1 MKNIKVV
8 IGANF
13 GDEGKGLMTDYLS
26 STLNNGIVVRF
37 NGGAQAGHTVVTPNG
52 YRHVFGHFGSGSFL
66 GLPTY
71 LSRFFVVNPI
81 TYIKEFNSLKN
92 KNVKPIVFMD
102 KDCYVTTPYDM
113 MINQIAEM
121 VRGRNK
127 HGSCGLGFNE
137 TIQRSISKNCFKLTV
152 DDLKNEALVRK
163 VLKNIK
169 DLYLQKRLMELG
181 IDNIPDIFLDI
192 ISSKEI
198 IENYLLDIKNMIST
212 ITSTNLKI
220 LDSYDSILFEGAQG
234 LLLDQNHEFFPHV
247 TRSNTGMKNVSE
259 LIKEAGYSMENIEIV
274 YVTRAYMTRHGAGP
288 FPNELEAKPYEKIE
302 DLTNVPNPYQDT
314 LRFGL
319 LDLDILAKTIQN
331 DLLSAKGLK
340 YKVKISISCLDQL
353 DEEIDYYYN
362 SNKMR
367 TSVDNFIKNIFQTI
381 DTSEGYLSYGTSRNT
396 IKNIIYS
403 FN

>member
-26 STLNNGIVVRF
+26 STSNNGIVVRF

-52 YRHVFGHFGSGSFL
+52 DRHVFGHFGSGCFL

-81 TYIKEFNSLKN
+81 TYIKEFRSLNS
-92 KNVKPIVFMD
+92 KNVKPVVFMD

-121 VRGRNK
+121 VRGKNK

-137 TIQRSISKNCFKLTV
+137 TIQRSISKSCFKLTV
-152 DDLKNEALVRK
+152 KDLKNEALVRK

-169 DLYLQKRLMELG
+169 DLYLEKRLMELG
-181 IDNIPDIFLDI
+181 IDNVPDMFLDI

-198 IENYLLDIKNMIST
+198 IESYLLDIKNMLNT
-212 ITSTNLKI
+212 ITITNLKI
-220 LDSYDSILFEGAQG
+220 LDSYDSAIFEGAQG

-259 LIKEAGYSMENIEIV
+259 LIKQAGYNMENIEIV
-274 YVTRAYMTRHGAGP
+274 YATRAYMTRHGAGS
-288 FPNELEAKPYEKIE
+288 FPTELEAKPYEKIE

-319 LDLDILAKTIQN
+319 LDLDLLAKTIQN
-331 DLLSAKGLK
+331 DLLNAKGLK
-340 YKVKISISCLDQL
+340 YKMKISISCLDQL
-353 DEEIDYYYN
+353 DEEIDYYHN
-362 SNKMR
+362 SNKMK
-367 TSVDNFIKNIFQTI
+367 TSVDDFIKNVFQAI
-381 DTSEGYLSYGTSRNT
+381 DVSEGYLSYGDSRDT
-396 IKNIIYS
+396 IKEY
-403 FN
+403 F

>member
-52 YRHVFGHFGSGSFL
+52 HRHVFGHFGSGSFL

-81 TYIKEFNSLKN
+81 TYIKEFNSLKS
-92 KNVKPIVFMD
+92 KNVKPAVFID

-113 MINQIAEM
+113 IINQMAEM

-152 DDLKNEALVRK
+152 EDLKNEALVRK

-181 IDNIPDIFLDI
+181 IDNIPDMFLDI

-198 IENYLLDIKNMIST
+198 IENYLLDIKNMLHT
-212 ITSTNLKI
+212 ITVTNLKI
-220 LDSYDSILFEGAQG
+220 LNSYDDVLFEGAQG

-247 TRSNTGMKNVSE
+247 TRSNTGMKNVNE
-259 LIKEAGYSMENIEIV
+259 LIKEAGYSMENVEIV
-274 YVTRAYMTRHGAGP
+274 YATRAYMTRHGAGP
-288 FPNELEAKPYEKIE
+288 FPNELETKPYEKIE
-302 DLTNVPNPYQDT
+302 DLTNIPNPYQDT

-319 LDLDILAKTIQN
+319 LDLDLLSKTIQN
-331 DLLSAKGLK
+331 DLLNVKGLK
-340 YKVKISISCLDQL
+340 YKIKISISCLDQL
-353 DEEIDYYYN
+353 DEKIDYYYN
-362 SNKMR
+362 SNKMK
-367 TSVDNFIKNIFQTI
+367 TSVGNFIKNVFKAI
-381 DTSEGYLSYGTSRNT
+381 DVSEGYLSYGDSRET

-403 FN
+403 LN

>member
-52 YRHVFGHFGSGSFL
+52 DRHVFGHFGSGSFL

-81 TYIKEFNSLKN
+81 TYIKEFNSLES
-92 KNVKPIVFMD
+92 KNVKPVVFMD

-137 TIQRSISKNCFKLTV
+137 TIQRSISKNCFKLAV
-152 DDLKNEALVRK
+152 RDLKNEALVRK

-169 DLYLQKRLMELG
+169 DSYLEKRLMELG
-181 IDNIPDIFLDI
+181 VDNIPDMFLDI
-192 ISSKEI
+192 ISSEGI
-198 IENYLLDIKNMIST
+198 VENYLLDIRNMLDT
-212 ITSTNLKI
+212 ITITNLKI
-220 LDSYDSILFEGAQG
+220 LDLYDSVLFEGAQG

-259 LIKEAGYSMENIEIV
+259 LIKQAGYSMENIEIV
-274 YVTRAYMTRHGAGP
+274 YATRAYMTRHGAGP
-288 FPNELEAKPYEKIE
+288 FQTELEAKPYERIE

-319 LDLDILAKTIQN
+319 LDLDLLRKTIQN
-331 DLLSAKGLK
+331 DLLNAKRLK
-340 YKVKISISCLDQL
+340 YKIKISISCLDQL
-353 DEEIDYYYN
+353 DEEIDYYYY
-362 SNKMR
+362 SNKMK
-367 TSVDNFIKNIFQTI
+367 TSVDNFIKNVFQAI

>member
-52 YRHVFGHFGSGSFL
+52 DRHVFGHFGSGSFL

-81 TYIKEFNSLKN
+81 TYIKELNSLKS
-92 KNVKPIVFMD
+92 KNVKSVIFMD

-121 VRGRNK
+121 FRGRNK

-152 DDLKNEALVRK
+152 KDLKNETLVRK

-169 DLYLQKRLMELG
+169 DLYLEKRLMELG
-181 IDNIPDIFLDI
+181 VDNVPDMFLDI

-198 IENYLLDIKNMIST
+198 VENYLLDIKNMINT
-212 ITSTNLKI
+212 ITITNLKM
-220 LDSYDSILFEGAQG
+220 LDSYDSVLFEGAQG

-247 TRSNTGMKNVSE
+247 TRSNTGMKNVSK
-259 LIKEAGYSMENIEIV
+259 LIKEAGYSMENTEIV
-274 YVTRAYMTRHGAGP
+274 YATRAYMTRHGVGP
-288 FPNELEAKPYEKIE
+288 FPTELEAKPYEKIE

-319 LDLDILAKTIQN
+319 LDLDLLAKTIQN
-331 DLLSAKGLK
+331 DLLNAKGLK
-340 YKVKISISCLDQL
+340 YKVNISISCLDQL

-362 SNKMR
+362 SNKMK
-367 TSVDNFIKNIFQTI
+367 TSVDDFIKNAFEAV
-381 DTSEGYLSYGTSRNT
+381 DVSEGYLSYGASRNT
-396 IKNIIYS
+396 IKNIIYR

>member
-52 YRHVFGHFGSGSFL
+52 GRHVFGHFGSGSFL

-81 TYIKEFNSLKN
+81 TYIKELNSLKS
-92 KNVKPIVFMD
+92 KNVKPTVFID

-152 DDLKNEALVRK
+152 KDLKNETLVRK

-181 IDNIPDIFLDI
+181 IDNIPDMFLDI

-198 IENYLLDIKNMIST
+198 IENYLLDIKNMLHT
-212 ITSTNLKI
+212 ITVTNLKI
-220 LDSYDSILFEGAQG
+220 LNSYDDVLFEGAQG

-259 LIKEAGYSMENIEIV
+259 LIKEVGYSMENVEIV
-274 YVTRAYMTRHGAGP
+274 YATRAYMTRHGAGP

-319 LDLDILAKTIQN
+319 LDLDLLSKTIQN
-331 DLLSAKGLK
+331 DLLNVKGLK
-340 YKVKISISCLDQL
+340 YKIKISISCLDQL
-353 DEEIDYYYN
+353 DEKIDYYYN
-362 SNKMR
+362 SNKMK
-367 TSVDNFIKNIFQTI
+367 TSVGNFIKNVFKAI
-381 DTSEGYLSYGTSRNT
+381 DVSEGYLSYGDSRET

-403 FN
+403 LN